1 MPALVKSNVGSLAG
15 NKGEE
20 RTREWPYRSKYCK
33 KLSRI
38 SLPFMTKS
46 SLSRV
51 LEASE
56 PDEKQERSTK
66 YRKRTKQSV
75 VIRMVSWIVILRL
88 QLLREKQHAPCRLP
102 DQTQSPDAASDRT

>member
-20 RTREWPYRSKYCK
+20 RTRECPYRSKYCK
-33 KLSRI
+33 ELSRI

-56 PDEKQERSTK
+56 PDEKQETIRGIQEAHK
-66 YRKRTKQSV
+66 ESV
-75 VIRMVSWIVILRL
+75 VNSCGVVDRYSSSSIAA
-88 QLLREKQHAPCRLP
+88 RETA
-102 DQTQSPDAASDRT
+102 RTLSLTSSNAKP

>member
-20 RTREWPYRSKYCK
+20 RTRECPYRSKYCK

-38 SLPFMTKS
+38 SLPFMTNS

-56 PDEKQERSTK
+56 SDEKQETIHEIQGSARRGPCNSRAVLDRYSSSSVAARETA
-66 YRKRTKQSV
+66 RTFSLTSSNAK
-75 VIRMVSWIVILRL
+75 
-88 QLLREKQHAPCRLP
+88 P
-102 DQTQSPDAASDRT
+102 